1 MHERETFS
9 TDNGGTLTGS
19 EGGGDD
25 GGYQGAG
32 GRGTGGS
39 EMFIK
44 SFFKIQF
51 PHKFVNFSFYIVSS

>member
-32 GRGTGGS
+32 GRGSGGPELEERS
-39 EMFIK
+39 WHR
-44 SFFKIQF
+44 QQLA
-51 PHKFVNFSFYIVSS
+51 PL